1 MEEWV
6 RWAIGIM
13 VPAVLAHGTWITV
26 HILRITA
33 HVFGARGDNGLM
45 GDVRSLKTWREDFRA
60 ELPKLFTASRH
71 EIINRLQGQM
81 MDLERRVRDLERR
94 P

>member
-6 RWAIGIM
+6 RWAVGFLL
-13 VPAVLAHGTWITV
+13 VGLGWVV
-26 HILRITA
+26 SRILRLTT
-33 HVFGARGDNGLM
+33 HVFGARGDNGLL
-45 GDVRSLKTWREDFRA
+45 GDVGKLKQWREDFRA
-60 ELPKLFTASRH
+60 ELPKLFAASRH
-71 EIINRLQGQM
+71 EVINRLQGQM